1 MAQFDVYRMATA
13 QGFLLDVQ
21 TDLLNGLSTRVVVPL
36 LPLTNAPLPA
46 QRLNPVF
53 DIENLEVL
61 MATQFLAAV
70 PESEL
75 KEVVGNLEG
84 FQNEI
89 SVALDMLFSG
99 F

>member
-1 MAQFDVYRMATA
+1 MARFDVYRMATA

-21 TDLLNGLSTRVVVPL
+21 TDLLSGLSTRVVVPL

-99 F
+99 I

>member
-1 MAQFDVYRMATA
+1 MARFDVYRMATA

-21 TDLLNGLSTRVVVPL
+21 TDLLSELSTRVVVPL

-70 PESEL
+70 PESEF

>member
-1 MAQFDVYRMATA
+1 MARFDVYKMATA
-13 QGFLLDVQ
+13 PGFLLDVQ
-21 TDLLNGLSTRVVVPL
+21 TDLLSGLNTRVVVPL
-36 LPLTNAPLPA
+36 LPLTDAPIPA
-46 QRLNPVF
+46 QRLNPVLE
-53 DIENLEVL
+53 IESLEVL

-84 FQNEI
+84 SQNEI

>member
-1 MAQFDVYRMATA
+1 MARFDVYRMATA
-13 QGFLLDVQ
+13 KGFLLDVQ
-21 TDLLNGLSTRVVVPL
+21 TDLLNGLSTRVFVPL

>member
-1 MAQFDVYRMATA
+1 MARFDVYRMATA

-84 FQNEI
+84 CQNEI

>member
-1 MAQFDVYRMATA
+1 MARFDVYRMATA

-21 TDLLNGLSTRVVVPL
+21 TDLLSGLSTRVVVPL

-70 PESEL
+70 PGSEL

>member
-1 MAQFDVYRMATA
+1 MARFDVYRMATA

-21 TDLLNGLSTRVVVPL
+21 TDLLSGLSTRVVVPL

>member
-1 MAQFDVYRMATA
+1 MARFDVYRMATA

-21 TDLLNGLSTRVVVPL
+21 TDLLSELSTRVVVPL

>member
-1 MAQFDVYRMATA
+1 MARFDVYRMATA
-13 QGFLLDVQ
+13 RGFLLDVQ

>member
-1 MAQFDVYRMATA
+1 MARFDVYRMATA

-84 FQNEI
+84 FQNVL

>member
-1 MAQFDVYRMATA
+1 
-13 QGFLLDVQ
+13 
-21 TDLLNGLSTRVVVPL
+21 
-36 LPLTNAPLPA
+36 
-46 QRLNPVF
+46 
-53 DIENLEVL
+53 

>member
-1 MAQFDVYRMATA
+1 MARLDVYKMATA

-21 TDLLNGLSTRVVVPL
+21 ADLLSGLNTRVVVPL
-36 LPLTNAPLPA
+36 LPLTDAPMPA
-46 QRLNPVF
+46 RRLNPVLE
-53 DIENLEVL
+53 IENVEVL

-84 FQNEI
+84 SQNEI
-89 SVALDMLFSG
+89 SVALVMLFSG

>member
-1 MAQFDVYRMATA
+1 MARFDVYRMATA

>member
-1 MAQFDVYRMATA
+1 MARFDVYRMATA

-75 KEVVGNLEG
+75 KEVIGNLEG

>member
-1 MAQFDVYRMATA
+1 MARFEVYKMATA

-21 TDLLNGLSTRVVVPL
+21 TDLLSGLSTRVVVPL

-53 DIENLEVL
+53 VIENLEVL

-84 FQNEI
+84 SQNEI

>member
-1 MAQFDVYRMATA
+1 MARFDVYKMATA
-13 QGFLLDVQ
+13 RGFLLDVQ
-21 TDLLNGLSTRVVVPL
+21 TDLLSGLNTRVVVPL
-36 LPLTNAPLPA
+36 LPLADAPIPA
-46 QRLNPVF
+46 QRLNPVLEI
-53 DIENLEVL
+53 DNLEVF
-61 MATQFLAAV
+61 MATHFLAAV

-84 FQNEI
+84 SQNEI

>member
-1 MAQFDVYRMATA
+1 MARFDVYRMATA

-21 TDLLNGLSTRVVVPL
+21 TDLLSGLSTRVVVPL

-75 KEVVGNLEG
+75 KEVIGNLEG

>member
-1 MAQFDVYRMATA
+1 MARFDVYRMATA

-84 FQNEI
+84 SQNEI

>member
-1 MAQFDVYRMATA
+1 MARFDVYKMATA
-13 QGFLLDVQ
+13 RGFLLDVQ
-21 TDLLNGLSTRVVVPL
+21 TDLLSGLNTRVVVPL
-36 LPLTNAPLPA
+36 LPLTDAPIPA
-46 QRLNPVF
+46 QRLNPVLE
-53 DIENLEVL
+53 IENLEVL

-84 FQNEI
+84 PQNEI
-89 SVALDMLFSG
+89 TVALDMLFTG